1 MTKPPKPPDRQ
12 AFPRPAALHRIV
24 QMETVLSMLDEATPN
39 GVWARVNKTPPNP
52 PADKTQAMTEI
63 LP

>member
-1 MTKPPKPPDRQ
+1 
-12 AFPRPAALHRIV
+12 
-24 QMETVLSMLDEATPN
+24 MLDEATPN